1 MSANDVPMAT
11 IVILIR
17 NITGEVI
24 LKTTDCIIDR
34 LLSES
39 VMKYRI
45 SVRITHSVVGC
56 AKR

>member
-11 IVILIR
+11 IEKLNR
-17 NITGEVI
+17 NITGEVNM
-24 LKTTDCIIDR
+24 KTTDCINDR
-34 LLSES
+34 LHSES